1 MINQTYILNMVPGG
15 TPPRIHVSQYDTD
28 SRELVFR
35 LYSGESGN
43 GQAFSI
49 PSDAI
54 VTVEGTK
61 SDRKGFSYFA
71 SADGNMVTVTITQ
84 QMTAA
89 KGDAISELRITQ
101 GESVLGSANFI
112 LDVEEAALGEQ
123 TDMSETEIA
132 TLETWKDQAL
142 EAARNAAESEDNA
155 ATSADKAED
164 KAEAA
169 AESATAAASSQNA
182 ALSAQT
188 AAEMAKSQAETAQS
202 AAEAAQSAAET
213 AQEAAEAAKTSAQS
227 SQQAAALNAADAA
240 DSASAAQTARTAAQS
255 AQQTAESA
263 KTAAETAKTGAE
275 TAAGQAQSSA
285 TAAAGSATTAS
296 QKADDAADSA
306 AAAEQSAQSAAGSA
320 TSASQSAGTATS
332 QATAASQSAQDAA
345 GSATAA
351 AQSASSASTNAT
363 NAANSAADAAQSA
376 QEAAESAA
384 SAATTVDSELST
396 TSTNPVQNKVITN
409 ALNGKS
415 NTNHTHPA
423 ATTSTAGFMSASDK
437 SKLNGIASGAQVNTV
452 TGVKGSS
459 ESTYRTGNVSLS
471 YNNVGAAPLSHSHA
485 NATAS
490 AAGFM
495 SSAHF
500 SKVNNMDGYVTQEG
514 TSGYWYYRKW
524 SYGTVEMWYKRTIS
538 VPNMYSD
545 GNIWYADCG
554 ATTYPFSL
562 QQVYSA
568 TATIQCNAGHVF
580 ACGLYALSA
589 SNFSVFAIAGGQYTG
604 TSVLL
609 NVYVVGLD

>member
-1 MINQTYILNMVPGG
+1 MILVTQLCNVNLIPGDVP
-15 TPPRIHVSQYDTD
+15 PIIHVKQYDTGL
-28 SRELVFR
+28 RTLIFTV
-35 LYSGESGN
+35 YNGESV
-43 GQAFSI
+43 FSI
-49 PSDAI
+49 PSDA
-54 VTVEGTK
+54 TVKCEGTK
-61 SDRKGFSYFA
+61 PDRKGFSYEVTF
-71 SADGNMVTVTITQ
+71 DGSEVTVDLEP
-84 QMTAA
+84 QMTAVGGRA
-89 KGDAISELRITQ
+89 TCQLTIGQDDGI
-101 GESVLGSANFI
+101 LGTANFI
-112 LDVEEAALGEQ
+112 LDIEHAALGDDTVLSASDLATVTQ
-123 TDMSETEIA
+123 LVNTATD
-132 TLETWKDQAL
+132 
-142 EAARNAAESEDNA
+142 
-155 ATSADKAED
+155 
-164 KAEAA
+164 A
-169 AESATAAASSQNA
+169 AESAANDASAAAQSATNA
-182 ALSAQT
+182 ANSAST
-188 AAEMAKSQAETAQS
+188 ASEKANEASTYAASADSALGGAVSASAAAMRARE

-227 SQQAAALNAADAA
+227 SQQAAALNATDAA

-255 AQQTAESA
+255 AQQAAESA

-320 TSASQSAGTATS
+320 TSASQSAGTATA

-351 AQSASSASTNAT
+351 SQSASSASASAT

-415 NTNHTHPA
+415 DTNHTHPA
-423 ATTSTAGFMSASDK
+423 ATTSAAGFMSASDK
-437 SKLNGIASGAQVNTV
+437 SKLNGIAAGAQVNTV

-459 ESTYRTGNVSLS
+459 ESSYRTGNVSLS